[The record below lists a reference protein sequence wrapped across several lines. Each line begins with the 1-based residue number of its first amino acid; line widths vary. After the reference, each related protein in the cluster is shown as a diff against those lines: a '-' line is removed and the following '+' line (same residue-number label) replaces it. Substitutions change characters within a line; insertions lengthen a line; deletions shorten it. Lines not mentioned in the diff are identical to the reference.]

1 MDFFPGVD
9 GLVWLL
15 LAVVLL
21 LLLQRWL
28 HHEIQAIFLVTT
40 RRPGLAA
47 GLFSLVFFPGVILHE
62 LSHFLLARTLGVRTS
77 GFSLLPRSTPDGQL
91 QLGYVETDQADILR
105 DALIGLAPLITGG
118 LFVAYAAI
126 YRLQLLPLWN
136 FLQHG
141 QMDLFWLG
149 LAQLPGMRDFPL
161 WFYLTFAVSS
171 TMLPS
176 ASDRHAWL
184 PLGLWLGLLVGL
196 ALLAGAGPWMLTNL
210 APALNAF
217 LRSMA
222 TLFGLSAALHALLI
236 PPTLLIYQLLSRLIG
251 VEVA

>member
-1 MDFFPGVD
+1 MGSIPGID
-9 GLVWLL
+9 GLIWLL
-15 LAVVLL
+15 LAVILL
-21 LLLQRWL
+21 LVFQRWL
-28 HHEIQAIFLVTT
+28 HRELQGIFLVTT
-40 RRPGLAA
+40 RHPGVAS

-62 LSHFLLARTLGVRTS
+62 TSHFLMARLLGVSTS
-77 GFSLLPRSTPDGQL
+77 GFSLLPRSTSDGQL
-91 QLGYVETDQADILR
+91 QLGYVETGQADILR

-118 LFVAYAAI
+118 LFVAYTAI
-126 YRLQLLPLWN
+126 YHLHLLPLWE
-136 FLQHG
+136 FLRRG
-141 QMDLFWLG
+141 QMDLFWMG
-149 LAQLPGMRDFPL
+149 LAGVPSLQDFPL

-210 APALNAF
+210 APPLNAF
-217 LRSMA
+217 LRSLA

-236 PPTLLIYQLLSRLIG
+236 LPLMLIYQLLSRLTG
-251 VEVA
+251 V